1 MSELVISDLE
11 VWRGDYHV
19 CAGWSARVE
28 AGRMLRLRGGNGAGK
43 TSLMRVLA
51 GLALPEYG
59 SVCFGAAG
67 HKPQSLAY
75 RQRLRYVAHRD
86 GVKPELTAREN
97 LRLTARL
104 AADSPAAEVAAA
116 LERVGL
122 GRLSRRRAAELSAGQ
137 RRRLALARLLL
148 GHSELWLLDEPL
160 VGLDRAAVGLVTELI
175 REQIARGGIV
185 VIATHQT
192 LPLTGVGVSDLDLP
206 WINAESSVG
215 AQTAAA

>member
-1 MSELVISDLE
+1 MSGLVISDLE

-19 CAGWSARVE
+19 CAGWSARIE
-28 AGRMLRLRGGNGAGK
+28 AEQLLRLRGGNGAGK

-51 GLALPEYG
+51 GLALPECG
-59 SVCFGAAG
+59 AVGFGDAG
-67 HKPQSLAY
+67 HRPQSLAY
-75 RQRLRYVAHRD
+75 RQDLRYVAHRD

-104 AADSPAAEVAAA
+104 VADSSPAEVTAA

-122 GRLSRRRAAELSAGQ
+122 GVLAARRAAELSAGQ

-148 GHSELWLLDEPL
+148 GRSELWLLDEPL

-175 REQIARGGIV
+175 REQLARGGIV

-192 LPLTGVGVSDLDLP
+192 LPLAGVNACNLDLP
-206 WINAESSVG
+206 WIVAE
-215 AQTAAA
+215 APARAETAAA